1 MNRPTDEE
9 IVAYV
14 DDALPADARAA
25 FEARMADDPT
35 LVEEVARHRDTVAR
49 VRAAYPAAEEKSF
62 DTQALA
68 ALGLGDAEV
77 VDMSAAR
84 EARRAGKGSPL
95 IWSGAIAAALVGG
108 ILIGRI
114 TTPAADIVAARQGQ
128 LVAAASLE
136 KALDEQPDGGNG
148 AIRIGTSFRTAAGY
162 CRTFLRADGYAGLGC
177 REDDGWVIPAV
188 VKSRNAEPHSADFRL
203 AGDDFPPALM
213 AEVDARI
220 VGAPLS
226 PAQVDQARRAKW
238 R

>member
-14 DDALPADARAA
+14 DNALPGDARAA
-25 FEARMADDPT
+25 FEARMAEDPT

-49 VRAAYPAAEEKSF
+49 VRAAYPEVAEKNF
-62 DTQALA
+62 DAQALA
-68 ALGLGDAEV
+68 ALGLGGAEV
-77 VDMSAAR
+77 VDIAPAR
-84 EARRAGKGSPL
+84 DTRRDSKRSSL

-114 TTPAADIVAARQGQ
+114 TTPAADIVPQQGQ

-136 KALDEQPDGGNG
+136 KALDEQPDGGTG
-148 AIRIGTSFRTAAGY
+148 AIRIGVSFRTLAGY

-177 REDDGWVIPAV
+177 REGDGWVIPAV
-188 VKSRNAEPHSADFRL
+188 AKSRGAEPHSADFRL
-203 AGDDFPPALM
+203 AGGDFPPALM

-220 VGAPLS
+220 VGAPLG
-226 PAQVDQARRAKW
+226 PAQVDQARRARW

>member
-9 IVAYV
+9 IIAYV
-14 DDALPADARAA
+14 DDALPGDARAA

-49 VRAAYPAAEEKSF
+49 VRAAYPEVEEKSF

-68 ALGLGDAEV
+68 ALGLGGAEV
-77 VDMSAAR
+77 VDIAPAR
-84 EARRAGKGSPL
+84 DTRRARKGSPL

-114 TTPAADIVAARQGQ
+114 TTPAADIVVPQHGQ

-136 KALDEQPDGGNG
+136 KALNEQPDGGTG
-148 AIRIGTSFRTAAGY
+148 AIRIGVSFRTLAGY

-177 REDDGWVIPAV
+177 REGDGWVIPAV
-188 VKSRNAEPHSADFRL
+188 AKSRGAEPHSADFRL
-203 AGDDFPPALM
+203 AGGDFPPALM

-226 PAQVDQARRAKW
+226 SAEVDRARRAGW

>member
-14 DDALPADARAA
+14 DDALPGDARAA
-25 FEARMADDPT
+25 FEARMAEDPA
-35 LVEEVARHRDTVAR
+35 LAEEVARHRDTVAR
-49 VRAAYPAAEEKSF
+49 VRAAYPAAEEKIF
-62 DTQALA
+62 GAQALS

-77 VDMSAAR
+77 VDISVAR
-84 EARRAGKGSPL
+84 DARRTRERSPL
-95 IWSGAIAAALVGG
+95 IWSGAIAAALVVG
-108 ILIGRI
+108 ILIGRV

-128 LVAAASLE
+128 LIAAASLE

-148 AIRIGTSFRTAAGY
+148 AIRIGTTFRTAGGY

-177 REDDGWVIPAV
+177 REGEGWVIPAV
-188 VKSRNAEPHSADFRL
+188 VKTRAAEPHSADFRL

-220 VGAPLS
+220 VGTPLS
-226 PAQVDQARRAKW
+226 PAQVNQARRTKW